1 MTVFGDDEDVKA
13 DDLVAGRA
21 APGDEPLA
29 AVLGRLRAMAEEPA
43 PAPSPALAAVLRDGL
58 PAAVLLDPLPATGG
72 SRSRVLRG
80 LRWAAG
86 LGVAGKILLGA
97 GVAAAAVVGT
107 ATLPVVPHAVQ
118 APVRTA
124 LTDLGHL
131 FPGSAGGS
139 LPVPSPSTSGPVDR
153 VGEPDDHPSGT
164 PDGGGADEHPA
175 GDGATRTPEPQEG
188 GATPHPEGSV
198 DGTRGSGSSTGGDSG
213 SSLGGE
219 TPAQPHTSVT
229 GDHASPLP
237 RATRDQQDHG
247 DAAAT
252 VGDAAAVAAPAPT
265 PVASGDRSGS
275 SSTEGDQS
283 ND

>member
-1 MTVFGDDEDVKA
+1 MTVFDDDEDVKA
-13 DDLVAGRA
+13 DDLLAGRVT
-21 APGDEPLA
+21 PGDEPLA

-58 PAAVLLDPLPATGG
+58 PAVLLDPPPATAG

-107 ATLPVVPHAVQ
+107 ATLPVVPDAVQ

-139 LPVPSPSTSGPVDR
+139 APVPSPSTSTPVDR

-164 PDGGGADEHPA
+164 PDGRGTEERPA

-188 GATPHPEGSV
+188 GASAHPEGSG
-198 DGTRGSGSSTGGDSG
+198 DGTRGSGSSSSGDSG
-213 SSLGGE
+213 SSPGGE
-219 TPAQPHTSVT
+219 TPDQPRTSLP
-229 GDHASPLP
+229 GDKASPLP
-237 RATRDQQDHG
+237 RATRAQQDRG

-252 VGDAAAVAAPAPT
+252 VGDWAAVAAPAPT
-265 PVASGDRSGS
+265 PVTGAERSGS

-283 ND
+283 HG